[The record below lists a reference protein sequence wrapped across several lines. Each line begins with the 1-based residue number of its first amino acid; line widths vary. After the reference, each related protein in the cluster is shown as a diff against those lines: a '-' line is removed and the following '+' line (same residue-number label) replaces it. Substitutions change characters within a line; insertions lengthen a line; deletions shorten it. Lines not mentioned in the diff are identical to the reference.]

1 MRNERQGLRIGE
13 NLSDSRFA
21 AGNLKPQAHAEPG
34 AGGNTYRAIG
44 NFEPFDKIAVKLFE
58 LSNLGG
64 NNDRRS
70 ADTGQAGVAV
80 NFDQKYLQGSTLQL
94 VVY

>member
-58 LSNLGG
+58 LSNLAG

-70 ADTGQAGVAV
+70 ADTGQAVVAV
-80 NFDQKYLQGSTLQL
+80 NLMKNTYRESAL
-94 VVY
+94 

>member
-1 MRNERQGLRIGE
+1 MCATSVKGSGWRKYLHSRSARRRAGPGRNT
-13 NLSDSRFA
+13 D
-21 AGNLKPQAHAEPG
+21 
-34 AGGNTYRAIG
+34 RAIG

-70 ADTGQAGVAV
+70 ADTGQAVVAV
-80 NFDQKYLQGSTLQL
+80 NLMKNTYRESAL
-94 VVY
+94 

>member
-1 MRNERQGLRIGE
+1 MNATSVKGRESQAISSRRAGPGRNT
-13 NLSDSRFA
+13 D
-21 AGNLKPQAHAEPG
+21 
-34 AGGNTYRAIG
+34 RAIG

-70 ADTGQAGVAV
+70 ADTGQAVVAV
-80 NFDQKYLQGSTLQL
+80 NLMKNTYRESAL
-94 VVY
+94 